1 MNNIIEEERTLKM
14 SEQQQNRLKEILN
27 KVNIDEQTFDIN
39 DHGTERIGSIAI
51 IKESIDELIELVDE
65 VNDGEFRNVVI
76 HKVDFLQRV
85 QIALLDGTYFSS
97 IDDVWE
103 SKEESFEDIDITLF
117 DRSYQMMTLPGLRYH
132 II

>member
-1 MNNIIEEERTLKM
+1 M